1 MIKKICSSCAVYI
14 VLFAIAFLMIIGI
27 SSAYFYFHW
36 YLKKD
41 IIVLHL
47 MPIHKQPFIR
57 HVNGKYQKSKYKK
70 SNILFFDD
78 RIKIKGF
85 NPDLLKIDK
94 KPKK

>member
-1 MIKKICSSCAVYI
+1 
-14 VLFAIAFLMIIGI
+14 
-27 SSAYFYFHW
+27 
-36 YLKKD
+36 
-41 IIVLHL
+41 

-85 NPDLLKIDK
+85 NPDLLKINK